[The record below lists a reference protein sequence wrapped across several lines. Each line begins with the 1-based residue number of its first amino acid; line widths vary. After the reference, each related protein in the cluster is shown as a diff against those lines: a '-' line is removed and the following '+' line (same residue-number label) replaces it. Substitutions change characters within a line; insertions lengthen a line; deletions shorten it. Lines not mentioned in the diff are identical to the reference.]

1 MLNCT
6 RLYISLCSKF
16 IAMFRPIRWAFVLI
30 VLFSYKTLFGQFDT
44 VFKVK
49 HELQTRLL
57 DSLALQMIF
66 KEVPDLL
73 PKVIDQLKYFA
84 RENKDYRI
92 RIISEISLMRYKHES
107 KTFDAQKESKRF
119 YQLLNIAR
127 ENQDTTLI
135 IIMSAR
141 FGNILRD
148 DYKYAMA
155 ISYLLIAYKYLQ
167 LVDSRDHRISID
179 NLAMELAAFYYHIED
194 YQKSLEILSK
204 SKVASYTNHRGMGC
218 YDLWS
223 QVCLKLKDYEC
234 SKKMIQR
241 AYSIYQVNDTTSW
254 WFNGWSGIF
263 KGNLGKIEF
272 YQKNYTAAIA
282 LFKEG
287 IRITLKAK
295 MHDNVAAFGLLLA
308 QCYIHTNQASKAL
321 NLLPMI
327 KSGVYQKDDPQLY
340 VDYYKLCLI
349 LSNSIIQASQN
360 LQYFDSLQHYNLQLQ
375 ERKNKDLKIKEDLAL
390 EISSQELYQVQMQ
403 NKIKKQQILRNVIL
417 GLIVLSGL
425 FFSRIIY
432 RKQKQL
438 SYQKKLTKEI
448 EEKSVIDLALAKR
461 ELDHFKEFLLEK
473 NRKIINLESTL
484 QGIESQQDIEEL
496 KYVVILTDEDWK
508 KFKILF
514 ERVYPGFFDNLKS
527 NYPLLTQG
535 EIRYFLLLKLDLN
548 NKEMAAILGVSPGA
562 IRTLK
567 SRIHKKLNIGEEVS
581 LMSIIKPDWNSEDQ
595 ISSLT

>member
-1 MLNCT
+1 MIT
-6 RLYISLCSKF
+6 RSKLRSMMYTMRWTLLL
-16 IAMFRPIRWAFVLI
+16 IA
-30 VLFSYKTLFGQFDT
+30 LFNAKSGYGQFDT
-44 VFKVK
+44 VFTVEP
-49 HELQTRLL
+49 ELQVRLL
-57 DSLALQMIF
+57 DSLALQLIF
-66 KEVPDLL
+66 KEDPARL
-73 PKVIDQLKYFA
+73 PKVIDQLEYYV
-84 RENKDYRI
+84 RESEDYRF
-92 RIISEISLMRYKHES
+92 RIVSEISLLRYKYRV

-127 ENQDTTLI
+127 EYQDTTLL

-141 FGNILRD
+141 FGQILRD
-148 DYKYAMA
+148 DNKYAMA
-155 ISYLLIAYKYLQ
+155 ISYLLIAYNFLQ
-167 LVDSRDHRISID
+167 CVDSRNHRISID

-194 YQKSLEILSK
+194 YQKSIEILSK
-204 SKVASYTNHRGMGC
+204 SKVATYTNHRGMGC

-272 YQKNYTAAIA
+272 YQKNYAAAIA

-308 QCYIHTNQASKAL
+308 QCYIITNQAPKAL
-321 NLLPMI
+321 DLLPMI

-340 VDYYKLCLI
+340 VDYYKLRLI
-349 LSNSIIQASQN
+349 LSNSLDQASQN
-360 LQYFDSLQHYNLQLQ
+360 LQNYDSLQHYTLKLQ

-390 EISSQELYQVQMQ
+390 EISAQELYQNQMQ
-403 NKIKKQQILRNVIL
+403 EKIKRQQFLRNGIL
-417 GLIVLSGL
+417 GMVVLFGM

-432 RKQKQL
+432 RKHKQL
-438 SYQKKLTKEI
+438 MNQKKLTKEI
-448 EEKSVIDLALAKR
+448 EEKAAIDLAIAR
-461 ELDHFKEFLLEK
+461 NELDQFKEFLLEK
-473 NRKIINLESTL
+473 NRKIINLENTL

-508 KFKILF
+508 KFKMLF
-514 ERVYPGFFDNLKS
+514 ERVYPGFLDNMKS
-527 NYPLLTQG
+527 SYPMLTQG
-535 EIRYFLLLKLDLN
+535 EIRYILLLKLDLTK
-548 NKEMAAILGVSPGA
+548 KEMAAILGVSPGA

-567 SRIHKKLNIGEEVS
+567 SRIHKKLEIGEDMN
-581 LMSIIKPDWNSEDQ
+581 LLNFIKADKTKDVA
-595 ISSLT
+595 ISSLSQ